1 MAMRFDGKVAIISGA
16 ARGIGRACANRL
28 AHAGAKIIVAD
39 VNETLGEEVAD
50 GLCGGGHEARFILC
64 NVAERLD
71 VRNLLAETLNAY
83 GRIDILVNNAAVMD
97 TAPFLD
103 LTEGELDRVF
113 ATNVKG
119 AFLLGQAAAR
129 QMVAQVQAGEQPGNI
144 INISSINDTMA
155 LPDHVAYTMSKGAL
169 AQLSKAM
176 SLALAPH
183 GIRVNAV
190 APGSINTEMLK
201 PVAGEPESARKA
213 LSRTPLG
220 RFGNPEEIAHIV
232 QFLASDAASY
242 ITGETIYADGG
253 RRPLNLT
260 VDVKNTPRQR

>member
-1 MAMRFDGKVAIISGA
+1 MSFDGRVAIISGA

-28 AHAGAKIIVAD
+28 AHVGAKVVIAD
-39 VNETLGEEVAD
+39 INEALGEEVAD
-50 GLCGGGHEARFILC
+50 GLRGGGHEARFILC

-71 VRNLLAETLNAY
+71 VRNLIAETLNAY
-83 GRIDILVNNAAVMD
+83 GRVDILVNNAAVMD
-97 TAPFLD
+97 SAPFLQ
-103 LTEGELDRVF
+103 LQEEELDRVF

-119 AFLLGQAAAR
+119 AFLLGQAVAR
-129 QMVAQVQAGEQPGNI
+129 QMVAQVQSGDRPGSIVNV
-144 INISSINDTMA
+144 SSVNDSFA

-169 AQLSKAM
+169 SQLSKAM

-190 APGSINTEMLK
+190 APGSIMTEMLK
-201 PVAGEPESARKA
+201 PTAGDPESARRV

-220 RFGNPEEIAHIV
+220 RFGNPEEIAQIV

-253 RRPLNLT
+253 RRPLNFT
-260 VDVKNTPRQR
+260 VDVRGTPRLR

>member
-1 MAMRFDGKVAIISGA
+1 MSLEGKVAIISGA

-28 AHAGAKIIVAD
+28 AHVGAKVVVAD
-39 VNETLGEEVAD
+39 INETLGEEVAD
-50 GLCGGGHEARFILC
+50 GLGGGGHEARFIAC

-71 VRNLLAETLNAY
+71 VRNLIAETLNAF
-83 GRIDILVNNAAVMD
+83 GRVDILVNNAAVMD
-97 TAPFLD
+97 TAPFL
-103 LTEGELDRVF
+103 ELSGDEVDRVF

-119 AFLLGQAAAR
+119 AFMLGQAAAR
-129 QMVAQVQAGEQPGNI
+129 QMVAQVQAGDRPGSI
-144 INISSINDTMA
+144 INISSVNDHFA

-169 AQLSKAM
+169 SQLNKAM

-190 APGSINTEMLK
+190 APGSIMTDMLK
-201 PVAGEPESARKA
+201 PVASDQESARKV

-253 RRPLNLT
+253 RRPLNFT
-260 VDVKNTPRQR
+260 VDVKTTPRQR

>member
-1 MAMRFDGKVAIISGA
+1 MSLDGKVAIISGA

-28 AHAGAKIIVAD
+28 AHVGAKVVVAD
-39 VNETLGEEVAD
+39 INETLGEEVAD
-50 GLCGGGHEARFILC
+50 GLGGGGHDARFILC

-71 VRNLLAETLNAY
+71 VRNLIAETLNAY

-97 TAPFLD
+97 SAPFLELRED
-103 LTEGELDRVF
+103 ELDRVF

-119 AFLLGQAAAR
+119 AFLLGQAVAR
-129 QMVAQVQAGEQPGNI
+129 QMVSQVQAGERPGSI
-144 INISSINDTMA
+144 INMSSVNDHFA

-169 AQLSKAM
+169 SQLTKAM
-176 SLALAPH
+176 SLALAEH
-183 GIRVNAV
+183 GIRVNAI
-190 APGSINTEMLK
+190 APGSILTEMLK
-201 PVAGEPESARKA
+201 PTAGDPESARKV

-220 RFGNPEEIAHIV
+220 RFGHPEEIAHIV

-253 RRPLNLT
+253 RRPLNFT
-260 VDVKNTPRQR
+260 VDVKSPPRQR

>member
-1 MAMRFDGKVAIISGA
+1 MTLEGQVAIISGA
-16 ARGIGRACANRL
+16 ARGIGRACASRL
-28 AHAGAKIIVAD
+28 AHAGAKVVVAD
-39 VNETLGEEVAD
+39 INEKLGEEVAD
-50 GLCGGGHEARFILC
+50 GLGGGGHDAKFIVC

-71 VRNLLAETLNAY
+71 VRNLIAETLNAY

-97 TAPFLD
+97 SAPFLELRED
-103 LTEGELDRVF
+103 ELDRIF

-119 AFLLGQAAAR
+119 AFLLGQTVAR
-129 QMVAQVQAGEQPGNI
+129 QMVAQVESGGRPGSI
-144 INISSINDTMA
+144 INMSSVNDHFA

-176 SLALAPH
+176 SLALAPY

-190 APGSINTEMLK
+190 APGSIMTEMLK
-201 PVAGEPESARKA
+201 PTAGDPDAARKV

-220 RFGNPEEIAHIV
+220 RFGNPEEIARIV

-253 RRPLNLT
+253 RRPLNFT
-260 VDVKNTPRQR
+260 VDVKSTPRQR

>member
-1 MAMRFDGKVAIISGA
+1 MSFDGKVAIISGA

-28 AHAGAKIIVAD
+28 AHAGAKVVVAD
-39 VNETLGEEVAD
+39 VNEALGEEVAD
-50 GLCGGGHEARFILC
+50 GLRGGGHDARFILC
-64 NVAERLD
+64 NVAERLA
-71 VRNLLAETLNAY
+71 VRNLIAETLNGY

-97 TAPFLD
+97 SAPFLD
-103 LTEGELDRVF
+103 LREEELDRIF

-129 QMVAQVQAGEQPGNI
+129 QMVAQVQAGERPGSI
-144 INISSINDTMA
+144 INMSSVNDHFA

-169 AQLSKAM
+169 SQLSKAM
-176 SLALAPH
+176 SLSLAPH
-183 GIRVNAV
+183 GIRVNTV
-190 APGSINTEMLK
+190 APGSIMTDMLK
-201 PVAGEPESARKA
+201 PTAGDPDSARRV

-220 RFGNPEEIAHIV
+220 RFGHPEEIAHIV

-253 RRPLNLT
+253 RRPLNFT
-260 VDVKNTPRQR
+260 VDVKAPPRQR

>member
-1 MAMRFDGKVAIISGA
+1 MSIEGRVAIISGA

-28 AHAGAKIIVAD
+28 AHAGAKIVVAD
-39 VNETLGEEVAD
+39 TNETLGEEVAD
-50 GLCGGGHEARFILC
+50 GLRGGGHEARFVEC

-71 VRNLLAETLNAY
+71 VRNLIAETLNAY

-97 TAPFLD
+97 SAPFLELRED
-103 LTEGELDRVF
+103 ELDRVF
-113 ATNVKG
+113 SVNVKG
-119 AFLLGQAAAR
+119 AFLLGQSSAR
-129 QMVAQVQAGEQPGNI
+129 QMAAQVEAGEAPGNI
-144 INISSINDTMA
+144 INMSSVNDHFA
-155 LPDHVAYTMSKGAL
+155 LPDHVAYTMSKGAV
-169 AQLSKAM
+169 AQLTKAM

-190 APGSINTEMLK
+190 APGSINTDMLK
-201 PVAGEPESARKA
+201 PTAGDPDAARVA

-220 RFGNPEEIAHIV
+220 RFGNPEEIARIV

-253 RRPLNLT
+253 RRPLNFT
-260 VDVKNTPRQR
+260 VEVKNMPRQR

>member
-1 MAMRFDGKVAIISGA
+1 MTLDGQVAIISGG
-16 ARGIGRACANRL
+16 ARGIGRDCANRL
-28 AHAGAKIIVAD
+28 AHAGAKVVVAD
-39 VNETLGEEVAD
+39 INEKLGEEVAD
-50 GLCGGGHEARFILC
+50 GLGGGGHDARFIHC

-71 VRNLLAETLNAY
+71 VRNLIAETINAY

-103 LTEGELDRVF
+103 LREDELDRVF

-129 QMVAQVQAGEQPGNI
+129 QMVSQVKNGDRPGSI
-144 INISSINDTMA
+144 INMSSINDHFA
-155 LPDHVAYTMSKGAL
+155 LPDNVAYTMSKGAM
-169 AQLSKAM
+169 AQLNKAM
-176 SLALAPH
+176 SLALAPY

-190 APGSINTEMLK
+190 APGSIMTDMLK
-201 PVAGEPESARKA
+201 PTAGDTEAARKV

-220 RFGNPEEIAHIV
+220 RFGNPEEIARIV

-253 RRPLNLT
+253 RRPLNFT